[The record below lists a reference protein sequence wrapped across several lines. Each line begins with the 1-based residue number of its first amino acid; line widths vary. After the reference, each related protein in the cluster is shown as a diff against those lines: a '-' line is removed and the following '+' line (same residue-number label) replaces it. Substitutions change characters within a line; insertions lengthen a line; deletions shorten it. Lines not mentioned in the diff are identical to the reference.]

1 MNLYRKLNIRG
12 KLAIYSAISFLLL
25 TAVVALAVY
34 SDKSSFARIRVQS
47 NLAAV
52 SSTLLPLASYVGA
65 SSRSEEGQA
74 EKQRMLKR
82 YLDDVLRK
90 TDSLFMS
97 VSSNEVQS
105 AIDPIAPLIDSL
117 PDLLQAYMSAD
128 SICSSKV
135 ASLEEKLRA
144 GAEALVTAGADR
156 HIIGAYAMFSADILG
171 YLYEEEIDADVY
183 ASMMAQLKGICSEVG
198 EKAPSVKVELVKL
211 GDSAEEMNR
220 QMISFLS
227 LHELV
232 YDRLGAIEAVLA
244 NAEKVQLR
252 IVERSQKRALFVYG
266 VAYALVAIV
275 LFLLLRLLAKDLAHP
290 VKTVSSILEN
300 FRDGRIVRLNDAR
313 SMKERGDEIG
323 VMVRSVGGLGEKL
336 REIVS
341 AMHRVGAA
349 LMEANVQL
357 TQSAAAISQGASRQ
371 ASESEEVSST
381 VEEMTASMMQTSDNA
396 KQSEVINAKSMESL
410 ARLNQITQQSAQ
422 VIASIGDRIGVM
434 NGIARQTNILALNAA
449 VEAARA
455 GEYGRGFAVVAIEV
469 RKLAEQSAKAAN
481 EVVSMV
487 LNAVKIA
494 ETAKEQFNAITP
506 ELQEASRLT
515 QEVSAAVQQ
524 LRIGT
529 DQINSSVQELTEVAQ
544 GNAAS
549 SEELAASADGLQA
562 TAERLN
568 ALLNYY
574 HVEE

>member
-90 TDSLFMS
+90 TDSLFIS

-156 HIIGAYAMFSADILG
+156 HIVGAYAMFSADILG
-171 YLYEEEIDADVY
+171 YLYEEEIDEDVY
-183 ASMMAQLKGICSEVG
+183 ASMKGICSEVG
-198 EKAPSVKVELVKL
+198 EKAPSVKAELVKL

-252 IVERSQKRALFVYG
+252 IVERSQRRALFVYG

-275 LFLLLRLLAKDLAHP
+275 LFLLLRLLAQDLAHP

-336 REIVS
+336 REIVG

-410 ARLNQITQQSAQ
+410 TRLNQITQQSAQ

-469 RKLAEQSAKAAN
+469 RKLAEQSAKAAD

>member
-1 MNLYRKLNIRG
+1 M
-12 KLAIYSAISFLLL
+12 
-25 TAVVALAVY
+25 
-34 SDKSSFARIRVQS
+34 
-47 NLAAV
+47 
-52 SSTLLPLASYVGA
+52 
-65 SSRSEEGQA
+65 
-74 EKQRMLKR
+74 
-82 YLDDVLRK
+82 
-90 TDSLFMS
+90 
-97 VSSNEVQS
+97 
-105 AIDPIAPLIDSL
+105 
-117 PDLLQAYMSAD
+117 
-128 SICSSKV
+128 
-135 ASLEEKLRA
+135 
-144 GAEALVTAGADR
+144 
-156 HIIGAYAMFSADILG
+156 
-171 YLYEEEIDADVY
+171 
-183 ASMMAQLKGICSEVG
+183 
-198 EKAPSVKVELVKL
+198 
-211 GDSAEEMNR
+211 
-220 QMISFLS
+220 
-227 LHELV
+227 
-232 YDRLGAIEAVLA
+232 
-244 NAEKVQLR
+244 
-252 IVERSQKRALFVYG
+252 YG

-336 REIVS
+336 REIVG

-381 VEEMTASMMQTSDNA
+381 VEEMTASMLQTSDNA

-410 ARLNQITQQSAQ
+410 TRLNQITQQSAQ

-455 GEYGRGFAVVAIEV
+455 GEYGKGFAVVAIEV
-469 RKLAEQSAKAAN
+469 RKLAEQSAKAAD

>member
-34 SDKSSFARIRVQS
+34 SDKSSSARIRVQS

-90 TDSLFMS
+90 TDSLSMS

-117 PDLLQAYMSAD
+117 SDLLQAYMSAD

-144 GAEALVTAGADR
+144 EALVTAGADR
-156 HIIGAYAMFSADILG
+156 HIIGVYAMFSADILG
-171 YLYEEEIDADVY
+171 YLYEEEIDEDVY

-198 EKAPSVKVELVKL
+198 EKAPSVRAELVKL

-252 IVERSQKRALFVYG
+252 IVERSQRRALFVYG

-381 VEEMTASMMQTSDNA
+381 VEEMTASMLQTSDNA

-410 ARLNQITQQSAQ
+410 TRLNQITQQSAQ

-455 GEYGRGFAVVAIEV
+455 GEYGKGFAVVAIEV
-469 RKLAEQSAKAAN
+469 RKLAEQSAKAAD

>member
-34 SDKSSFARIRVQS
+34 SDKSSSARIRVQS

-74 EKQRMLKR
+74 QKQRMLKR
-82 YLDDVLRK
+82 YLDDVLHK
-90 TDSLFMS
+90 TDSLSMS

-117 PDLLQAYMSAD
+117 SDLLQAYMSAD

-156 HIIGAYAMFSADILG
+156 HIIGVYAMFSADILG
-171 YLYEEEIDADVY
+171 YLYEEEIDEDVY

-198 EKAPSVKVELVKL
+198 EKAPSVRAELVKL

-252 IVERSQKRALFVYG
+252 IVERSQRRALFVYG

-371 ASESEEVSST
+371 ASES
-381 VEEMTASMMQTSDNA
+381 TASMLQTSDNA

-410 ARLNQITQQSAQ
+410 TRLNQITQQSAQ

-455 GEYGRGFAVVAIEV
+455 GEYGKGFAVVAIEV
-469 RKLAEQSAKAAN
+469 RKLAEQSAKAAD

-529 DQINSSVQELTEVAQ
+529 DQINSSVQEL
-544 GNAAS
+544 